1 MKPFALSGAILLAA
15 MGGSIS
21 LAEPPRAG
29 FGAGGQKTADDRA
42 VNARCKKIE

>member
-1 MKPFALSGAILLAA
+1 MKPFGVSGVILLVA

-29 FGAGGQKTADDRA
+29 FGTGGQKTADDRA